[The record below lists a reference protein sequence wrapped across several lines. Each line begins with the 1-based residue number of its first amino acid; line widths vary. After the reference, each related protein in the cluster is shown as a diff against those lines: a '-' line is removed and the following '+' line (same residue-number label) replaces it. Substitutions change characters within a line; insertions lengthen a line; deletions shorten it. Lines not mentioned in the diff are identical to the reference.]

1 MLDFGKGRDKEALF
15 LVEAA
20 NLFHVVFG
28 KLEVS
33 LQTRSKKLGVP
44 QSRARSVRQLLN
56 YTEINELVKAGF
68 FCRFKFA
75 FVKGLVYK
83 TFPNDFDKGFL

>member
-1 MLDFGKGRDKEALF
+1 MLNFSEGRGKEALF

-20 NLFHVVFG
+20 NLFHVIFG

-33 LQTRSKKLGVP
+33 LRTGSKKLGVP

-56 YTEINELVKAGF
+56 YTEINELVKARVF
-68 FCRFKFA
+68 RCFKFT
-75 FVKGLVYK
+75 FVKRLVC
-83 TFPNDFDKGFL
+83 